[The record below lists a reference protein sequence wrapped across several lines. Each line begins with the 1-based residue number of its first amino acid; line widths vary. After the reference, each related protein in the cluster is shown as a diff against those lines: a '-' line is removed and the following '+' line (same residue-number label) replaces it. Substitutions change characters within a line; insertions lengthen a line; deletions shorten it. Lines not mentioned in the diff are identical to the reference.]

1 MEGEYS
7 MSEATIF
14 IKEATNEK
22 DIQEVEYLINQL
34 EGVERVLIDTVDGE
48 VKVEFD
54 DQVVSKED
62 ILSILKDNH
71 YQI

>member
-1 MEGEYS
+1 

>member
-1 MEGEYS
+1 
-7 MSEATIF
+7 MSEATIL
-14 IKEATNEK
+14 IKEATNAK
-22 DIQEVEYLINQL
+22 QIQEVEYLINQL
-34 EGVERVLIDTVDGE
+34 EGVERVLIDTADGE